1 MGLAISSIGIQVK
14 YAVEATAG
22 TRPTTGYKV
31 IPDIKSLPDFNP
43 EPDTIETTTFSNLE
57 YKTYIDGLKD
67 IGGSLAFSAN
77 LTNELYEAWQGTG
90 GLMEKYE
97 TAKEGDKAVWLC
109 IDIPDLDNA
118 LYFTFIPSAIG
129 LTATE
134 TNAVLETELHMTPT
148 GEIEWAAK
156 PTA

>member
-1 MGLAISSIGIQVK
+1 MGLAISSIGIEIK
-14 YAVEATAG
+14 YAAETTAN
-22 TRPTTGYKV
+22 TRPATGYKV

-43 EPDTIETTTFSNLE
+43 EPDTIETTTFSNLK

-77 LTNELYEAWQGTG
+77 LTNELYTAWHGADG
-90 GLMEKYE
+90 VMETYE
-97 TAKEGDKAVWLC
+97 TAKEGGKSVWLC

-134 TNAVLETELHMTPT
+134 TNALLETELHMTPT